1 MGMAAAPHGGI
12 RDTCAGAY
20 MYVDKQGAFDVQVLR
35 GKFVFLVM
43 IPIGLTAF
51 RGFEIFSQTFIRE
64 YFRLSDR
71 IKHFNYI

>member
-1 MGMAAAPHGGI
+1 M
-12 RDTCAGAY
+12 
-20 MYVDKQGAFDVQVLR
+20 DKQGAFDVQVR

-71 IKHFNYI
+71 IKHSVFFLGFCSNLVDLLHYKLF